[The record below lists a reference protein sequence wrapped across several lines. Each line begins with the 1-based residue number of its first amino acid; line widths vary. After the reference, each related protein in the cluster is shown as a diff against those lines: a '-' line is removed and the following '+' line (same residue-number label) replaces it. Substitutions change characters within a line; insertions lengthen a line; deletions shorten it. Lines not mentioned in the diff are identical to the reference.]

1 MPLARVEVE
10 RARRVA
16 REGRSM
22 VNSIVNLHGVM
33 EGEGRA
39 YAKMCTLSVGTWW
52 GEKGCI

>member
-10 RARRVA
+10 RARRAA

-22 VNSIVNLHGVM
+22 VNSMVNLHGVM

-52 GEKGCI
+52 GEKRCI